1 MTEKPYTDAQ
11 LREFEHY
18 LMQNGCSVST
28 TAQYSAAIK
37 RILRLGSLETAQKGV
52 GLQTSYRMG
61 RANDLWNQFATDPSK
76 YAEGKKRGRSAKEK
90 DLFHQYL
97 LKDGRF
103 SAQTARQYASHLRGI
118 LKAGSA
124 DLLHSDPST
133 FANRASVYVY
143 SRTNVPAYM
152 AAWENFRAL
161 MRRKRNMELP
171 TLHAVEDGPDV
182 SPDQHL
188 AVWVLWDVGYLTP
201 QAISRMKRESLRWTP
216 CGSHVTFP
224 TSKGEQVGKGCVA
237 WAFSQFGD
245 ATTGP
250 LTGLSTKRVK
260 ELCASVGGVVEGT
273 PLSTAHKLTR
283 AWSRQK
289 RQPARQ
295 G

>member
-1 MTEKPYTDAQ
+1 MDQKPFTHEKIKH
-11 LREFEHY
+11 FEGY
-18 LMQNGCSVST
+18 LMENGCSVST

-37 RILRLGSLETAQKGV
+37 RILRVGSLKEAQKSV
-52 GLQTSYRMG
+52 GLQTQYRMG
-61 RANDLWNQFATDPSK
+61 RAFDLWSQYETDPAK
-76 YAEGKKRGRSAKEK
+76 FAEGKRRGRVEK
-90 DLFHQYL
+90 DQDLFHQYL
-97 LKDGRF
+97 LKESGY

-118 LKAGSA
+118 LKAGGVE
-124 DLLHSDPST
+124 LLQTDPTT
-133 FANRASVYVY
+133 FAQKASVYVY
-143 SRTNVPAYM
+143 SRGAVSAYM
-152 AAWENFRAL
+152 QAWENFRAL
-161 MRRKRNMELP
+161 MKRKRNMDLP
-171 TLHAVEDGPDV
+171 GLQAVADGPDV

-237 WAFSQFGD
+237 WAFAQFGD

-260 ELCASVGGVVEGT
+260 ELCASVGGVVEGS

-289 RQPARQ
+289 RQRAHQ